1 MLEKEEVNLADKD
14 QKPSWL
20 HRWLSRIVGIALLA
34 GVVIIATHFSE
45 QREFFRL
52 ASGAKLSW
60 LLAAV
65 ALQAG
70 TYFAQGRIWATIGK
84 AAHRHLPF
92 ALVYKL
98 ALTKLFVDQALPS
111 AGISGT
117 VVVAQV
123 LEKRALPRPTVLAGV
138 VINTT
143 SFFLAYAAALLGAA
157 TIILVRQPNPYI
169 LISCSLFIAFCIAVP
184 YFLIKV
190 AGKDTPKKPGWLVR
204 NHVVQN
210 ALNIMKDA
218 NPKLVRD
225 RHLQIVASLYQLL
238 TFVIDATT
246 LWLLIR
252 SLGAFAAPLDLYASY
267 MVSNVV
273 RTISFVPGGLGTFEG
288 ALLLLLRRTKVPV
301 SVGLAAALLFRGLTF
316 FLPMIPGFWFSHRLA
331 KKAQSSSSH

>member
-1 MLEKEEVNLADKD
+1 MPLSKEED
-14 QKPSWL
+14 QLPHQDQTPGWL

-45 QREFFRL
+45 QREFLRL
-52 ASGAKLSW
+52 VREAKLSW

-70 TYFAQGRIWATIGK
+70 TYFAQGRIWTAIGR
-84 AAHRHLPF
+84 AAHKHLPF
-92 ALVYKL
+92 ALTYKL
-98 ALTKLFVDQALPS
+98 ALAKLFVDQALPS

-123 LEKRALPRPTVLAGV
+123 LEKRALPRPTVMAGV

-143 SFFLAYAAALLGAA
+143 SFFLAYAAALFGAS
-157 TIILVRQPNPYI
+157 IVILFRQPNAFI
-169 LISCSLFIAFCIAVP
+169 LTSCLFFVAFCIAVP
-184 YFLIKV
+184 YGLMKI

-210 ALNIMKDA
+210 ALNVMKDA
-218 NPKLVRD
+218 NPKLVRN
-225 RHLQIVASLYQLL
+225 RRLQIVASFYQLM
-238 TFVIDATT
+238 TFMIDATT
-246 LWLLIR
+246 LWMLIR
-252 SLGAFAAPLDLYASY
+252 SLGAFAAPIDLYASY

-273 RTISFVPGGLGTFEG
+273 RTVSFVPGGLGTFEG
-288 ALLLLLRRTKVPV
+288 ALLLLLRRTKIPVPI
-301 SVGLAAALLFRGLTF
+301 GLAAALLFRGLTF

-331 KKAQSSSSH
+331 KKSRQ